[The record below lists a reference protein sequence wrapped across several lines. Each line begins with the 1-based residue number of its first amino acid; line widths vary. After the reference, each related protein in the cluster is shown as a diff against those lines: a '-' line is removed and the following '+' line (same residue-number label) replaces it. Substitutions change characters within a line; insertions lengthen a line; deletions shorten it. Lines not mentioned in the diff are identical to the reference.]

1 MKLHSAEFVTS
12 VGHLSQVPA
21 EVLPE
26 IAFVG
31 RSNVGKSSL
40 LNRLLNRKN
49 LAKTS
54 NVPGKT
60 RTLNYYRVNR
70 TFYLVDMP
78 GYGYARRSREE
89 HRRWAGLINGYL
101 EKRASLRGAVQ
112 LLDARH
118 DPTALDLDMLQWLL
132 HVQKPFL
139 VVATKT
145 DKLPG
150 SRLTTRLGR
159 TRDILLSLGKIDP
172 LPFSAR
178 SGRGREAVWRWI
190 QEAVYG

>member
-26 IAFVG
+26 IAFAG

-54 NVPGKT
+54 NAPGKT

-70 TFYLVDMP
+70 TFYLVDLP
-78 GYGYARRSREE
+78 GYGYARRSQEE
-89 HRRWAGLINGYL
+89 HRRWAGLINDYL
-101 EKRASLRGAVQ
+101 EKRESLQGVVQ

-132 HVQKPFL
+132 YVQKPFL

-145 DKLPG
+145 DKLPS
-150 SRLTTRLGR
+150 SRLNTRLGR
-159 TRDILLSLGKIDP
+159 TRDILLSLGKIDL